1 MKMLSKLKSKL
12 IEKVGQYLAPSTV
25 TPIASQSLV
34 TQTTLSSPTTKTS
47 SLESVKS
54 NDSVEQE
61 SSSGSDQPRLPVT
74 SDISSTTNLKGNN
87 NMSFSVKTVGHF
99 FAVAAHD
106 VKVGV
111 QFLVSHESQID
122 KGLQVG
128 AAVVS
133 LVDPALA
140 GIATAID
147 RAGEAAL
154 GEVLGT
160 VDKLT
165 ADQAKDGWT
174 VTFSADAYADFKAL
188 LANIE
193 ALKPGSTVVPASLTS
208 PAVKA
213 A

>member
-61 SSSGSDQPRLPVT
+61 SYSGSDQPRLPVI
-74 SDISSTTNLKGNN
+74 SDISRKGNN
-87 NMSFSVKTVGHF
+87 NMSFSLKTVGHF